1 MTNAG
6 LPGAGH
12 TQTASP
18 EPPSASPATRRPPPP
33 GKPWLALA
41 LIAAGLVMIPWLV
54 VLATQLPAAAT
65 AWHWSAAWTGLDSL
79 EALALLGTGWLM
91 ARQDPRC
98 CLVATAA
105 TALIVADA
113 WFDVTTAAPGVSEVK
128 AIAMAAFPELPVAA
142 LCAFLALRTLSR
154 HEPEGT
160 SR

>member
-1 MTNAG
+1 
-6 LPGAGH
+6 
-12 TQTASP
+12 
-18 EPPSASPATRRPPPP
+18 
-33 GKPWLALA
+33 
-41 LIAAGLVMIPWLV
+41 MIPWLV

-105 TALIVADA
+105 TTLIVADA
-113 WFDVTTAAPGVSEVK
+113 WFDVTTAAPGVSEVT
-128 AIAMAAFPELPVAA
+128 AIAMAAFAELPVAA